1 MQNALLFKQAT
12 SFNQCSYHMAQT
24 LYRFFSR
31 KKPMGLIVALGDEG
45 QASGQLFWD
54 DGESIGQLLSYASY
68 YCELFLNSLNL

>member
-1 MQNALLFKQAT
+1 
-12 SFNQCSYHMAQT
+12 MAQT